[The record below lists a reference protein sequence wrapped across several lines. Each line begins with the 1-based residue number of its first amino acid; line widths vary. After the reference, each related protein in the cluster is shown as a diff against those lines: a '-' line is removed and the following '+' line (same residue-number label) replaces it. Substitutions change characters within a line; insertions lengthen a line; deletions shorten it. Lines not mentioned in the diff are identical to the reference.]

1 MALSDDI
8 LLDPAYWTSD
18 RHRMVQEQLM
28 DFQSTMHVAT
38 RSAPSAPKNEPSSV
52 TEPESDPEMAPSAGP
67 VLPPTKPPKLDP
79 SSITEPES
87 DIEDLS
93 AGPVLPPTKPPK
105 TDDPSSI
112 TEPES
117 EVASAGPVL
126 PPTKPPK
133 IDASSVTEPESDI
146 EDLPQLSIKRPIKT
160 EIKTNDPSSIT
171 EPENST
177 LKVPHHKGISR
188 SLVLIAAMCIIS
200 EPKQRGTS
208 RICFGSNPQKMLGF
222 EMPVLSQVCKDSDNG
237 LVAQL
242 KQQLTKLQHAVA
254 SLQADRLRLVNENAG
269 LNMTC
274 QTLQN
279 VIVNMHGSTSLVSL
293 TSSSPLSPS
302 SDTSST
308 IADEKPALVDRI
320 VPTESDQELDRK
332 DYPSVKSWTRKE
344 WQEQYP
350 KTTSSVPG
358 TSGSSSRGS
367 GRMAQ
372 GVNVACTYLQD
383 KKGVPVS
390 AQHTKTIWNLMLSSF
405 RELDSQG
412 LTPDSIGQAS
422 LQVLCWLIHTL
433 HKHCPEF
440 CLCAD
445 NWKVMKL
452 MTDNYSQWFNYH
464 VKKKTSKRI
473 KAEHG
478 ESLLDLSDNTL
489 PPVAQKHAGDPD
501 KELEA
506 EHMKKQ
512 AWINEPVT
520 EPASDEAREPTPPP
534 HTNKGKDKEAAA
546 IEIKNP
552 LSDLVLKPRPKPVI
566 RKLPSTSIDSPTAST
581 SGTNLILAPPSNK
594 STPTSTVPETPSS
607 STDTASLAVKTE
619 LVNQASAAI
628 VIEEKANT
636 IKKHQPSMKPM
647 RVSFKI
653 TAHKVNTIILG
664 IFAPLIGNQTAIRKN
679 WQASLQP
686 TGTVYQR
693 PTKRY
698 TSAKQ
703 LYSSTQLDLLK
714 GVVPVMMQM
723 RSNEQIHG
731 GMVVAGW
738 RDGGMAGWRDG
749 GMAGWRDGGMAG
761 WQDGRRG
768 HNDTTSI

>member
-1 MALSDDI
+1 MSLTLDNTMSSTGYPNSSISQLNTSRSLSQAFDPNIGPSDTYYMHDPMAI
-8 LLDPAYWTSD
+8 
-18 RHRMVQEQLM
+18 Q
-28 DFQSTMHVAT
+28 
-38 RSAPSAPKNEPSSV
+38 EPSSLIYLD
-52 TEPESDPEMAPSAGP
+52 SLDSLLDQDPLA
-67 VLPPTKPPKLDP
+67 
-79 SSITEPES
+79 
-87 DIEDLS
+87 
-93 AGPVLPPTKPPK
+93 
-105 TDDPSSI
+105 
-112 TEPES
+112 
-117 EVASAGPVL
+117 
-126 PPTKPPK
+126 
-133 IDASSVTEPESDI
+133 
-146 EDLPQLSIKRPIKT
+146 
-160 EIKTNDPSSIT
+160 
-171 EPENST
+171 
-177 LKVPHHKGISR
+177 
-188 SLVLIAAMCIIS
+188 
-200 EPKQRGTS
+200 
-208 RICFGSNPQKMLGF
+208 
-222 EMPVLSQVCKDSDNG
+222 CKDSDNG

-653 TAHKVNTIILG
+653 TAQNLCTLDWQSNSHQKELASV
-664 IFAPLIGNQTAIRKN
+664 FATYWNSLSKTNKEVYKRKAALQLN
-679 WQASLQP
+679 SAGPTEGSGASDD
-686 TGTVYQR
+686 
-693 PTKRY
+693 
-698 TSAKQ
+698 A
-703 LYSSTQLDLLK
+703 D
-714 GVVPVMMQM
+714 
-723 RSNEQIHG
+723 EE
-731 GMVVAGW
+731 
-738 RDGGMAGWRDG
+738 
-749 GMAGWRDGGMAG
+749 
-761 WQDGRRG
+761 
-768 HNDTTSI
+768 